1 MLQPLAI
8 AVIGGILI
16 SMALSLIVTPAMQ
29 FYLMRGSRRT
39 IEANA
44 R

>member
-16 SMALSLIVTPAMQ
+16 SMALSLIITPAVY
-29 FYLMRGSRRT
+29 FYLGRRE
-39 IEANA
+39 IELASGA
-44 R
+44 L